1 MHNIIKTTILLIKLI
16 RYVVATAHTH
26 KEVSPQQLCIVITF
40 AILAF
45 FLYQKK
51 GFLFFFIKRGQL

>member
-1 MHNIIKTTILLIKLI
+1 MHNTIKTTIFLIKLI

-26 KEVSPQQLCIVITF
+26 KKVSPQQLCIVITF

-51 GFLFFFIKRGQL
+51 